1 MADFDMKGSD
11 TKGSDT
17 KGAGIPVYGTGD
29 ASFLAAGG
37 EAGILKLVEAFYQA
51 MEEEPQARVI
61 RAMHPDDLTV
71 SIDKLARFLCG
82 WTGGPKRYAEKYGGI
97 AIPPAHAHLPIGEA
111 EKDAWL
117 LCMHKALQ
125 QQNYAASFKDYLLK
139 QLAVPASR
147 IVMLQ
152 VNRGRTVLGH

>member
-1 MADFDMKGSD
+1 MP
-11 TKGSDT
+11 T
-17 KGAGIPVYGTGD
+17 YGKGD

-37 EAGILKLVEAFYQA
+37 EKGIQQLVEAFYQA
-51 MEEEPQARVI
+51 MCDEPQARLI
-61 RAMHPDDLTV
+61 RAMHPDDLTI

-117 LCMHKALQ
+117 LCMQQALQ
-125 QQNYAASFKDYLLK
+125 SQDYAADFKEYMLL
-139 QLAVPASR
+139 QLAVPAGR
-147 IVMLQ
+147 IVVKQAHQRRPSGL
-152 VNRGRTVLGH
+152 